1 MAEKSPKKQRITTGT
16 TIDKELYQNLKIQA
30 VKQDK
35 KIGEVLDEA
44 IKYYLASL
52 NISIDNTE
60 QAPDNGN

>member
-1 MAEKSPKKQRITTGT
+1 MAEKTPKKARINTGT

-52 NISIDNTE
+52 NIFIDNTE
-60 QAPDNGN
+60 QSPGN

>member
-1 MAEKSPKKQRITTGT
+1 MAEKHPKKQRITTGT

-52 NISIDNTE
+52 NIFIDNTE
-60 QAPDNGN
+60 QSPGN